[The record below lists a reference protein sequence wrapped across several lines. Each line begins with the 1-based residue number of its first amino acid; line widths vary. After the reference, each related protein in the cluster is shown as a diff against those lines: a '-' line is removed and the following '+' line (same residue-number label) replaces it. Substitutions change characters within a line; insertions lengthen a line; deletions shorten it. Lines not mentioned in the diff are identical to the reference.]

1 VEQRNIGGRRPEGQ
15 PEDLLS
21 NFPALG
27 FVIDGVELA
36 STEGFI
42 QGIKFPEGD
51 PRREQAFRMSGGK
64 AKRMA
69 RGAEGRFVWW
79 QGTEI
84 AYGSFEHHA
93 LIERAI
99 RAKFD
104 QQPTAM
110 QMLLATE
117 GMELIHDLGTP
128 ESATTSMPARV
139 FCAILTRIREERLAR
154 S

>member
-1 VEQRNIGGRRPEGQ
+1 MEQRNIGGRRQEGQ

-21 NFPALG
+21 NFPALA
-27 FVIDGVELA
+27 FVLDGVELV

-51 PRREQAFRMSGGK
+51 PRRGQAFGMSGGK
-64 AKRMA
+64 AERMA

-79 QGTEI
+79 QGAEI
-84 AYGSFEHHA
+84 AYGSSEHHA

-99 RAKFD
+99 RAKFN
-104 QQPTAM
+104 QQASAM
-110 QMLLATE
+110 EMLLATE

-128 ESATTSMPARV
+128 ESATTSLPARV
-139 FCAILTRIREERLAR
+139 FCDILTRIREERLAR

>member
-1 VEQRNIGGRRPEGQ
+1 MEKRNVGGRQPKGQ

-21 NFPALG
+21 NFPALA
-27 FVIDGVELA
+27 FFLDGVEIA

-79 QGTEI
+79 QGSEI

-104 QQPTAM
+104 QQPAAM
-110 QMLLATE
+110 EMLLATE
-117 GMELIHDLGTP
+117 GMELVHDLGYP
-128 ESATTSMPARV
+128 ESATTSLPARV
-139 FCAILTRIREERLAR
+139 FCAILTRIRQERLAR

>member
-1 VEQRNIGGRRPEGQ
+1 MKQRNIGGKRQEGQ

-21 NFPALG
+21 NFPALA
-27 FVIDGVELA
+27 FVLDDTELA

-42 QGIKFPEGD
+42 QGIKFPESD
-51 PRREQAFRMSGGK
+51 PRRKQAFGMSGGK

-79 QGTEI
+79 QGAEI
-84 AYGSFEHHA
+84 AYGSIEHHA

-104 QQPTAM
+104 QQPAALE
-110 QMLLATE
+110 MLLATD

-128 ESATTSMPARV
+128 ESETTSLPACV
-139 FCAILTRIREERLAR
+139 FCAILTRIREERLTR